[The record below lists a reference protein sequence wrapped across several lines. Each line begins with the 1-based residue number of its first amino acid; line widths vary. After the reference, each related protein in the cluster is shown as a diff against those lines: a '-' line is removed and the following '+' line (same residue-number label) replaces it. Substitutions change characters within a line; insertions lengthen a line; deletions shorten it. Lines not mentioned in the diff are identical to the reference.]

1 MLAFKRKIEEE
12 MNCWFEESKGGSAL
26 LIEGARRVGKTT
38 ICEEF
43 GRKHFGQFLIVDF
56 SSAPEDVLSLFDSL
70 NNLEEFFQKLFFFLN
85 VKPLPKGSLIVFDE
99 IQHCPKARQ
108 RLKQLVK
115 DGRYYYIET
124 GSLVSIRENTASI
137 QIPSE
142 EYPIQMFP
150 MDYEEF
156 LWAVGKEEEAQM
168 IRGLYEKRQTPDPNL
183 HKRLLNTFFYYL
195 SIGGMPSVVAAY
207 LETKDIAAAERKKK
221 EIIAL
226 YQNDLRKLDDKYG
239 TQTKRIF
246 DLLPLIASRQTF
258 TMPLTLFGIDPR
270 TSAFSNNMDKI
281 EESKIF
287 GVVHETD
294 VIEIAHSAGIDVT
307 RFKLYYS
314 DVGLAL
320 CHAYTKDPNDV
331 RPFYKKLIQGE
342 LRTNLGYIME
352 GAILQMLSASGKK
365 LFYTS
370 WSEEIEK
377 PDGTTYLAYFE
388 VDFLYGKYGK
398 TQPVEVK
405 TGRQR
410 SVASA
415 IKLRTKHGDFVRK
428 PILICERPFID
439 FEDRTEIPY
448 YMTFC
453 L

>member
-1 MLAFKRKIEEE
+1 
-12 MNCWFEESKGGSAL
+12 
-26 LIEGARRVGKTT
+26 
-38 ICEEF
+38 
-43 GRKHFGQFLIVDF
+43 
-56 SSAPEDVLSLFDSL
+56 
-70 NNLEEFFQKLFFFLN
+70 
-85 VKPLPKGSLIVFDE
+85 
-99 IQHCPKARQ
+99 
-108 RLKQLVK
+108 
-115 DGRYYYIET
+115 
-124 GSLVSIRENTASI
+124 
-137 QIPSE
+137 
-142 EYPIQMFP
+142 
-150 MDYEEF
+150 
-156 LWAVGKEEEAQM
+156 
-168 IRGLYEKRQTPDPNL
+168 
-183 HKRLLNTFFYYL
+183 
-195 SIGGMPSVVAAY
+195 
-207 LETKDIAAAERKKK
+207 
-221 EIIAL
+221 
-226 YQNDLRKLDDKYG
+226 
-239 TQTKRIF
+239 
-246 DLLPLIASRQTF
+246 
-258 TMPLTLFGIDPR
+258 
-270 TSAFSNNMDKI
+270 MDKI

-320 CHAYTKDPNDV
+320 CHTYTKDPNDV

-352 GAILQMLSASGKK
+352 GAVLQMLSASGKK

-370 WSEEIEK
+370 WSEEVER

-410 SVASA
+410 SIASA
-415 IKLRTKHGDFVRK
+415 IKLRDKHGDFVRK